1 MLASGMEGLEHCD
14 EGMLCMQR
22 KDRFEGTRELLFKA
36 LETVLKMMINVIEY
50 NLPPVKK
57 EVCEELRI
65 ILEEI
70 LEEALIVDGEVLSTR
85 LKTESRSSDRQK
97 S

>member
-22 KDRFEGTRELLFKA
+22 KDRFEGTRGLLFKA
-36 LETVLKMMINVIEY
+36 LEAVLKMMINVMINVMGY
-50 NLPPVKK
+50 DLPPVKK
-57 EVCEELRI
+57 EVCAALRI
-65 ILEEI
+65 I

>member
-57 EVCEELRI
+57 EVCAALRI
-65 ILEEI
+65 I

-85 LKTESRSSDRQK
+85 LKTESRNSDRQK

>member
-1 MLASGMEGLEHCD
+1 MEGLEHCD

-57 EVCEELRI
+57 EVCAALRI
-65 ILEEI
+65 I